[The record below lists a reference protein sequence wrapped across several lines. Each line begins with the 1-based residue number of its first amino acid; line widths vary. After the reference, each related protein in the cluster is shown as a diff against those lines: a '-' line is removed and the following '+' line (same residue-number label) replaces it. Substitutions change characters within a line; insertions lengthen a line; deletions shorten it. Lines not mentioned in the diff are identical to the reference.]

1 MVEASDYADWPNV
14 EAALDELLTVPV
26 DERTVVLDRLTEGRA
41 ELRAVLESLLYH
53 AERPD
58 GLLDRAA
65 IESLPFEPAT
75 RGSLPPETRLGAYRI
90 VELIGRGGMGEVYRA
105 TRADGQFEQTVALKL
120 VRAGPGT
127 SVGRFHAER
136 QILATLDHPG
146 IARLYDGGVSADG
159 CPYMVME
166 YVEGENL
173 IAWCA
178 TRKAP
183 LQERL
188 DLFLQVCAAVAYAHS
203 HLIVHRDLK
212 PANIFV
218 TPAARVKLLDF
229 GIAKL
234 LQVEKLGDATR
245 TAHVSPAYAAPE
257 QLTGGVVT
265 TATDVYGLGVTLY
278 QLLCDSLPWQIAD
291 LPLAIAVRRLLQEK
305 LVPPSALVRSGAPVT
320 ARELRGD
327 LDAIVAKALRKEPQ
341 ARYPDAHAL
350 ADDISRYRH
359 HEPIRARE
367 GARAYVLRRFL
378 WRNWLP
384 LSAASI
390 VFVLLVAGIVGTTWQ
405 ANLARRQAQRTAIEA
420 SKATAVKNFLLDIF
434 KQSSLQNPGGVEARN
449 VTAEKL
455 LDIGAQRIHG
465 ELHEAPEVRGE
476 LLDTLS
482 ALYEDLGST
491 DRAIGLAQDH
501 LDDLRRIS
509 GGEFSGDGAA
519 AHTRIARALID
530 NGKDTDAKTHLDAA
544 RRILDTLGDSGSMA
558 RAEIEFQSA
567 RAAYDGATGDK
578 SAGLKS
584 LGAALAIIERRD
596 PQSSLKG
603 DVLEYFGY
611 YAQLNEDYAGAEQW
625 KKKYLA
631 FEEAQGRERNA
642 FAIGNAYLDLGDA
655 QALMRKYGDSET
667 NLRSAIDLLTKS
679 AGAEHPTTAAAKLRL
694 GELYFRMGREKQAEA
709 LLNEALLAQQKTA
722 QGLEDST
729 ETGKTLGAL
738 EYLRG
743 RLPQAEAILRGNLAR
758 LGARKDLELRYGVS
772 ASVLTSVLTAEGKF
786 DEAEKQYALSS
797 DVFRRYIGEKSLAY
811 AGSLLR
817 GAALKLGEGHP
828 EDAVAIYEQILRE
841 WPASRGEFPDPYTRS
856 TIGLTRAD
864 LQRGAVDAARARAHD
879 LLERMTAS
887 PQRQYM
893 PDQEAHTARLLGE
906 ALTRMGKAAEGERF
920 LRRAVELREQLD
932 DSDSFW
938 LAEARISLSNA
949 LIAARRFTEANQ
961 LLNLAAAAEA
971 HQPALSDEYRA
982 PLRAAQNLIAQAHN

>member
-1 MVEASDYADWPNV
+1 
-14 EAALDELLTVPV
+14 
-26 DERTVVLDRLTEGRA
+26 
-41 ELRAVLESLLYH
+41 
-53 AERPD
+53 
-58 GLLDRAA
+58 
-65 IESLPFEPAT
+65 
-75 RGSLPPETRLGAYRI
+75 
-90 VELIGRGGMGEVYRA
+90 
-105 TRADGQFEQTVALKL
+105 
-120 VRAGPGT
+120 
-127 SVGRFHAER
+127 
-136 QILATLDHPG
+136 
-146 IARLYDGGVSADG
+146 
-159 CPYMVME
+159 
-166 YVEGENL
+166 
-173 IAWCA
+173 
-178 TRKAP
+178 
-183 LQERL
+183 
-188 DLFLQVCAAVAYAHS
+188 
-203 HLIVHRDLK
+203 
-212 PANIFV
+212 
-218 TPAARVKLLDF
+218 
-229 GIAKL
+229 
-234 LQVEKLGDATR
+234 
-245 TAHVSPAYAAPE
+245 
-257 QLTGGVVT
+257 
-265 TATDVYGLGVTLY
+265 
-278 QLLCDSLPWQIAD
+278 
-291 LPLAIAVRRLLQEK
+291 
-305 LVPPSALVRSGAPVT
+305 
-320 ARELRGD
+320 
-327 LDAIVAKALRKEPQ
+327 
-341 ARYPDAHAL
+341 
-350 ADDISRYRH
+350 
-359 HEPIRARE
+359 
-367 GARAYVLRRFL
+367 
-378 WRNWLP
+378 
-384 LSAASI
+384 
-390 VFVLLVAGIVGTTWQ
+390 
-405 ANLARRQAQRTAIEA
+405 
-420 SKATAVKNFLLDIF
+420 
-434 KQSSLQNPGGVEARN
+434 
-449 VTAEKL
+449 
-455 LDIGAQRIHG
+455 
-465 ELHEAPEVRGE
+465 
-476 LLDTLS
+476 
-482 ALYEDLGST
+482 
-491 DRAIGLAQDH
+491 
-501 LDDLRRIS
+501 
-509 GGEFSGDGAA
+509 
-519 AHTRIARALID
+519 
-530 NGKDTDAKTHLDAA
+530 
-544 RRILDTLGDSGSMA
+544 MA